1 MPLWIGPQV
10 TTIASSGSLSG
21 TIMMRGAVLGHIT
34 MPDALTAG
42 TLNFLTSS
50 QVSGGTFRPLY
61 DQYNTLV
68 SLVVSGSR
76 SYPLPA
82 ELAGAD
88 GFRLMGAGTVEASA
102 RSFVVNL
109 KG

>member
-1 MPLWIGPQV
+1 MPQWIGPKT
-10 TTIASSGSLSG
+10 TTIAASGSLSG
-21 TIMMRGAVLGHIT
+21 TIMMRGALLGHIT

-42 TLNFLTSS
+42 TFNFLTSS
-50 QVSGGTFRPLY
+50 QVSGGTFRLLY
-61 DQYNTLV
+61 DQYNTIVALV
-68 SLVVSGSR
+68 ASGSR

-88 GFRLMGAGTVEASA
+88 GFRLAGAGTVEASN
-102 RSFVVNL
+102 RTFIVNR